1 MSTGNY
7 QGIAWSPAGVA
18 AALSSNQGTT
28 REVGT
33 IGEVAV
39 IVLVILAF
47 VLVMI
52 TVGVYLLVR
61 LGRKAATRAR
71 RATTRLTAHVNAM
84 GSGDAAEAERLRLE
98 LRREVTLTR
107 QAVEQAQRQGWGLGE
122 LPRLLADLSGQADVH
137 DGQLAMYAQQ
147 RRMSPYVDQ
156 AALDRLRGH
165 QAKLTSMCARIR
177 ADLLGDQVHHASTG
191 IDDLHSRTEL
201 EIEARRRAPDPLDQ
215 IDDLY
220 RRSLREHGDDR
231 PH

>member
-1 MSTGNY
+1 M
-7 QGIAWSPAGVA
+7 
-18 AALSSNQGTT
+18 
-28 REVGT
+28 GT

-47 VLVMI
+47 VLLMI
-52 TVGVYLLVR
+52 AAGVYVLVR
-61 LGRKAATRAR
+61 LGRKAATKAR
-71 RATTRLTAHVNAM
+71 QATTRLATHVNAM
-84 GSGDAAEAERLRLE
+84 GPGDAAEVERLRLE
-98 LRREVTLTR
+98 LRREMALTR
-107 QAVEQAQRQGWGLGE
+107 QAVEQARQQGWGLGD
-122 LPRLLADLSGQADVH
+122 LPRLLTDLSGQADVH

-147 RRMSPYVDQ
+147 RRMSPYADH
-156 AALDRLRGH
+156 ATHATLDRLRAH

-220 RRSLREHGDDR
+220 RRSLHERGDDR
-231 PH
+231 PR